1 MKLVTRF
8 RDPNIVLQVSK
19 SPPAYKLWVRPAANL
34 FPVDENGDILL
45 MHEFKTATKR
55 WIWGF
60 PGGMIEPGETAAEAA
75 NRESQEEIGL
85 RAGRLRKIAEVKTDF
100 PETSVTYFLGY
111 GLKKAESK
119 GWEKIGV
126 IKKMPLSRLVK
137 LALAGKIQDP
147 RMVVAI
153 MRLEDLVRRGKVKGL
168 RR

>member
-1 MKLVTRF
+1 MKLVTKF
-8 RDPNIVLQVSK
+8 RDSNIVLQVSK
-19 SPPAYKLWVRPAANL
+19 SPPAYKLWVRPAANV

-45 MHEFKTATKR
+45 MHELKTATKR

-60 PGGMIEPGETAAEAA
+60 PGGIIEPGETAAEAA
-75 NRESQEEIGL
+75 NRECQEEIGL
-85 RAGRLRKIAEVKTDF
+85 RVTRLRKIAEVRTDF

-126 IKKMPLSRLVK
+126 IKRMSVGK
-137 LALAGKIQDP
+137 LARLAMAGKIQDP

-168 RR
+168 KK